1 MLGQK
6 EKLILQYLYL
16 NRGNFV
22 TSKELAEHLS
32 CSDRTVRTYI
42 KTLISFIEKKEG
54 LEIISKQGYGYQ
66 LDLANESVYLNL
78 ISDNNIRLGTENIDI
93 NDRHNFIINQLI
105 FEQKEIFFDDLMD
118 QLYVS
123 RSTLSSDFKKIRHE
137 LARYDLKI
145 ESRAN
150 KGVYVSGAEHNKRHF
165 IMDYF
170 FSGNFLKNIHQYV
183 GDDFFKLPIS
193 FEELIIIVLDEC
205 RSQSLKLSD
214 FVIQNLIVHIA
225 LAISR
230 VNDGFKISQL
240 SIDEKKFKTEILV
253 ATNILR
259 RVEYVTGT
267 DFPTEEINYIAL
279 HLISES
285 IHTDNSESLERISL
299 RQDLSEA
306 AAEIDLHYGYQFAQ
320 DFTFIEGL
328 LKHLEVLLERVKN
341 NVRLDNPLLDDIQSQ
356 YKEAFVISRSL
367 MSHLNYFKEFHLSD
381 DEIAYVTLHLLAGI
395 ERFYQNN
402 KLNALVICATG
413 YGSAQML
420 RMRLE
425 NELGRQL
432 NIVNLVGY
440 YDITDARLEGIDLII
455 STIDLS
461 NLVFS
466 VPVFTVSV
474 FLKDEEVQM
483 IKDGLLHL
491 ESKHHRSQKESGSL
505 SDQSSFT
512 RYFSKDR
519 FIILE
524 KSDKKTV
531 LSKLVALLDD
541 GDCEEYQVSML
552 DLIANRESMST
563 VIFDQE
569 IAVPHPLKAIDKEG
583 KIGVAIVPDGVDW
596 EEGFN
601 AIKIIFLVSPSIYKN
616 DGLSSMTK
624 LMVDLTENP
633 QAKEAI
639 IKSQTFDEFKNII
652 LDMK

>member
-78 ISDNNIRLGTENIDI
+78 ISDNNIRLGAENIDI

-193 FEELIIIVLDEC
+193 FEELTIIVLDEC

-240 SIDEKKFKTEILV
+240 SIDEKK
-253 ATNILR
+253 
-259 RVEYVTGT
+259 
-267 DFPTEEINYIAL
+267 
-279 HLISES
+279 
-285 IHTDNSESLERISL
+285 
-299 RQDLSEA
+299 
-306 AAEIDLHYGYQFAQ
+306 
-320 DFTFIEGL
+320 
-328 LKHLEVLLERVKN
+328 
-341 NVRLDNPLLDDIQSQ
+341 IQNRNFS
-356 YKEAFVISRSL
+356 
-367 MSHLNYFKEFHLSD
+367 SH
-381 DEIAYVTLHLLAGI
+381 
-395 ERFYQNN
+395 
-402 KLNALVICATG
+402 
-413 YGSAQML
+413 
-420 RMRLE
+420 
-425 NELGRQL
+425 
-432 NIVNLVGY
+432 
-440 YDITDARLEGIDLII
+440 
-455 STIDLS
+455 
-461 NLVFS
+461 
-466 VPVFTVSV
+466 
-474 FLKDEEVQM
+474 
-483 IKDGLLHL
+483 
-491 ESKHHRSQKESGSL
+491 
-505 SDQSSFT
+505 
-512 RYFSKDR
+512 
-519 FIILE
+519 
-524 KSDKKTV
+524 
-531 LSKLVALLDD
+531 
-541 GDCEEYQVSML
+541 
-552 DLIANRESMST
+552 
-563 VIFDQE
+563 
-569 IAVPHPLKAIDKEG
+569 
-583 KIGVAIVPDGVDW
+583 
-596 EEGFN
+596 
-601 AIKIIFLVSPSIYKN
+601 
-616 DGLSSMTK
+616 
-624 LMVDLTENP
+624 
-633 QAKEAI
+633 
-639 IKSQTFDEFKNII
+639 
-652 LDMK
+652 